1 MITDETNDK
10 KNIKNTPKTANISS
24 PANPPNTNISGINT
38 KEKDKRNFKPRFFNH
53 RNQQKPPVNQIQ
65 NNQLKQTV
73 QTSQAN
79 QSNQAAKPSA
89 SSQNSSNIQKPANT
103 SVQQNQQNQINQI
116 NKFNQPTRFNPQRQK
131 LPPMIKAKDNR
142 DKYKNNRDYRE
153 NKDVKDNKD
162 NRNNKPA
169 GQFNQF
175 KFKTPENRRNPN
187 FKSDITDN
195 NADNIEDS
203 EEITSDVSLFNKEA
217 EDDTGEKIEIIGVR
231 FKPVGKIYFFYPDNV
246 QYSLNDKIIVET
258 SRGLEMGYVIVP
270 NKNISLKKVV
280 QPLKYVARRASDD
293 DVKRVEKNKKMA
305 KEALRIANER
315 IKFHKLKM
323 KLTDAEYT
331 FDNSKLLYY
340 FTADGRIDFRELV
353 KDLASIFKIRIELRQ
368 IGIRDQT
375 KILGGLSICGR
386 PFCCNSFLQDFAQVT
401 IKMAKEQNISI
412 NSAKISGACGKLM
425 CCLKYEHDTYEYLSK
440 DTPRVGAIVETSAGE
455 TGVISESNVLTGICK
470 VKINQ
475 KGMGEGD
482 NVIKLYSKRNLKII
496 GFMKNDQE
504 YMKNGANA
512 YSEDVI
518 LESLGIIEDEPASS
532 AIDIDI

>member
-1 MITDETNDK
+1 
-10 KNIKNTPKTANISS
+10 
-24 PANPPNTNISGINT
+24 
-38 KEKDKRNFKPRFFNH
+38 
-53 RNQQKPPVNQIQ
+53 
-65 NNQLKQTV
+65 
-73 QTSQAN
+73 
-79 QSNQAAKPSA
+79 
-89 SSQNSSNIQKPANT
+89 
-103 SVQQNQQNQINQI
+103 
-116 NKFNQPTRFNPQRQK
+116 
-131 LPPMIKAKDNR
+131 MIKAKDNR
-142 DKYKNNRDYRE
+142 DNKENIDKFGKNKDYRE
-153 NKDVKDNKD
+153 NKNFKDFKD

-169 GQFNQF
+169 GQFNQP
-175 KFKTPENRRNPN
+175 KFKTPENKRIPH
-187 FKSDITDN
+187 FSPLS
-195 NADNIEDS
+195 ADNGSNGKIYGFDDTADS
-203 EEITSDVSLFNKEA
+203 EEIDVSPAIIHKEA
-217 EDDTGEKIEIIGVR
+217 EEDVGEKIEIIGVR
-231 FKPVGKIYFFYPDNV
+231 FKPVGKIYFFYPDNI
-246 QYSLNDKIIVET
+246 QYALNDKVIVET
-258 SRGLEMGYVIVP
+258 SRGLEMGYVIIP
-270 NKNISLKKVV
+270 NKNVGVKKVV
-280 QPLKYVARRASDD
+280 QPLKHVARRASDE
-293 DVKRVEKNKKMA
+293 DVKRVEKNKKTA

-315 IKFHKLKM
+315 IRFHNLKM

-412 NSAKISGACGKLM
+412 NSAKISGACGRLM

-455 TGVISESNVLTGICK
+455 TGVISESNVLTGMCK

-475 KGMGEGD
+475 KGAGDSD
-482 NVIKLYSKRNLKII
+482 NVIKPYSKKNLKVI

-512 YSEDVI
+512 DNEEVI
-518 LESLGIIEDEPASS
+518 LESLGIVEDEPAGS
-532 AIDIDI
+532 AIDIDL